1 MTKFIISIH
10 CKIFIIEFVKEIRN
24 SCVMWID
31 FSEDKKAVN
40 KLPVNKSE
48 IDVEDEVHSPRNTDT
63 QNTTYVI
70 HKSSSVRCS
79 PEIINDN
86 DKTVI
91 ISSPSLDIYNETE
104 NSIHELEQ
112 DICNGN
118 SEIDVKNE
126 NNLTENFTSTTRRRR
141 SSSIFIDTLRKL
153 VCLHER

>member
-1 MTKFIISIH
+1 
-10 CKIFIIEFVKEIRN
+10 
-24 SCVMWID
+24 MWID

-40 KLPVNKSE
+40 KLEVVKSE
-48 IDVEDEVHSPRNTDT
+48 IEVENEVHSPPNTDAH
-63 QNTTYVI
+63 NTTYVI
-70 HKSSSVRCS
+70 HKDSSVMCS

-86 DKTVI
+86 EKTII
-91 ISSPSLDIYNETE
+91 ISSPSLDINNETE
-104 NSIHELEQ
+104 KSTHELEQ

-126 NNLTENFTSTTRRRR
+126 INVTENFISTTRRRR